1 MYIQFLDLFHLQ
13 LEGHGQRRVLEE
25 VLRLCDDISQD
36 VRRIRPKG
44 TFECLIVEYFAT
56 DAVIM
61 HQGLVTCHFISQGIC
76 GIRLIE
82 FLILEYFVMDAVKMH
97 QSLVTCH
104 FIGLIS
110 NASERSA
117 LATTQFLPIT

>member
-1 MYIQFLDLFHLQ
+1 M
-13 LEGHGQRRVLEE
+13 EE

-36 VRRIRPKG
+36 VGRIRPKG

-97 QSLVTCH
+97 QSH